1 MVESSALLKRRSPKG
16 YRGFES
22 LPHRHR
28 ISDLRF
34 PILDCE
40 ILLLLV
46 IVLVIDHKQSRTLP
60 RANWPESVIV
70 HVIAHPAPRSNPFCL
85 VEGPV
90 DAEINSALAVLFLSL

>member
-1 MVESSALLKRRSPKG
+1 
-16 YRGFES
+16 
-22 LPHRHR
+22 
-28 ISDLRF
+28 LRF

-90 DAEINSALAVLFLSL
+90 DAEINSALAVFFLSL